1 MKTVRRIPI
10 LLLALALS
18 LLPALA
24 MTGCGSDEL
33 VLNVYNWGE
42 YMSLGEEGALN
53 SNKAFE
59 QWYEEQTGKK
69 VRVNYTTYDSNEAL
83 RARLESG
90 AVNYDV
96 IIPSDYMIE
105 YFVEHDMLEEL
116 NFDNIPN
123 YKNIDDAFKGLFFDP
138 DEKYSVPYTYGMVGV
153 IYDAKRVDEADTGS
167 WELLWN
173 EKYSGSILQFN
184 NSRDGFGSAMYR
196 LGIDVNTTDHAQ
208 WEKARDAL
216 REQKPLVKSWV
227 MDEVFNLMETGEA
240 AVATYYAGDYF
251 TMVDDQAD
259 SVDLQFY
266 YPKDEGGRINTNLY
280 VDSMCVPKGSKNKD
294 VAEAY
299 INFMLTEE
307 PAVANAEQT
316 YYASPNK
323 VVYENAGY
331 KEDLGDAYDVLY
343 PSDFD
348 FRANYEAF
356 AYRNLD
362 DATLKF
368 MNELWD
374 GLFIE

>member
-42 YMSLGEEGALN
+42 YMSLGEEGTLN

-266 YPKDEGGRINTNLY
+266 YPKDGDGRINTNLY

-323 VVYENAGY
+323 IVYENAGY